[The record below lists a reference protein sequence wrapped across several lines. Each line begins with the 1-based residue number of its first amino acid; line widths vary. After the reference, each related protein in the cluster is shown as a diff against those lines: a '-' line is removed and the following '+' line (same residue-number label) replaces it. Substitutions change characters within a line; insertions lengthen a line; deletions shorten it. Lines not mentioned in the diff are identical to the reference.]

1 MVNDNNNDH
10 NNNDNNY
17 KNRPFKANGPHMV
30 KAGSRFVLAKYMK
43 YTWR

>member
-1 MVNDNNNDH
+1 MVNDNNDH
-10 NNNDNNY
+10 NNNDNNNN
-17 KNRPFKANGPHMV
+17 KDRPFKANGPHMV